1 MKNHVV
7 RIFAIWV
14 LLICWVTTEL
24 SAQATRTTTRRRRAT
39 TGAVQTQPANN
50 NIVNPAT
57 GNVINPPAV
66 DTTRPQATP
75 QRPDNIFGDLENPKT
90 PLRNDNV
97 VVRNLIKDRTPLAYQ
112 YIREDDAVWGHR
124 LWEEIDVH
132 EKINLPFAYAGEG
145 GSYDLISILLK
156 AILDS
161 EVVAFNPI
169 DDRFTTPMSI
179 DEVKSELV
187 GKPDTIRVVDPIT
200 GKETVQIVQHEFDP
214 HIVTRYR
221 IKEDWVFDKQTS
233 QLYVRILGI
242 APLKAIYNPDGS
254 LRAMTPL
261 FWLYYPDLR
270 PILARYDVYNPNNYM
285 MRMSWEDVFEM
296 RYFHAFVVKED
307 NVFDRTIKDYEKN
320 GIRALLEGEKIKNEI
335 FDWEQ
340 NLWAY

>member
-7 RIFAIWV
+7 RIFAIWA
-14 LLICWVTTEL
+14 LLICWGVTEL

-39 TGAVQTQPANN
+39 TGAVQTQPANTG
-50 NIVNPAT
+50 IVNPAT
-57 GNVINPPAV
+57 GNVINPPVV
-66 DTTRPQATP
+66 DTTQPQATP
-75 QRPDNIFGDLENPKT
+75 LRPDNIFGDLENPKS

-179 DEVKSELV
+179 DEIKKQLV
-187 GKPDTIRVVDPIT
+187 GPPIPS
-200 GKETVQIVQHEFDP
+200 G
-214 HIVTRYR
+214 
-221 IKEDWVFDKQTS
+221 
-233 QLYVRILGI
+233 
-242 APLKAIYNPDGS
+242 
-254 LRAMTPL
+254 
-261 FWLYYPDLR
+261 
-270 PILARYDVYNPNNYM
+270 
-285 MRMSWEDVFEM
+285 
-296 RYFHAFVVKED
+296 
-307 NVFDRTIKDYEKN
+307 
-320 GIRALLEGEKIKNEI
+320 
-335 FDWEQ
+335 
-340 NLWAY
+340 